1 MATLTNGES
10 SSTGG
15 GDAPETSSSPNL
27 KISLK
32 LKDTEIAKLK
42 RERDDAQAALE
53 KVKEKNRMLVSILSQ
68 AETKEKAQIL
78 YKMEQLKA
86 ERTEFSSELT
96 RMSTELE
103 QERTRTRELAKELRK
118 FQVRYLLFLPYQKV
132 KNQLD
137 RSFRINARV
146 PRSPSECEAYGT
158 SKKGEGEV

>member
-1 MATLTNGES
+1 MHLQPPSMINITNGES
-10 SSTGG
+10 HPA

-42 RERDDAQAALE
+42 RERDDALDALE

-86 ERTEFSSELT
+86 ERQEFSSELT

-103 QERTRTRELAKELRK
+103 RERTKTRELAKELRK
-118 FQVRYLLFLPYQKV
+118 YQVHLGVVHFK
-132 KNQLD
+132 
-137 RSFRINARV
+137 
-146 PRSPSECEAYGT
+146 C
-158 SKKGEGEV
+158 

>member
-1 MATLTNGES
+1 MATLTNGEGS
-10 SSTGG
+10 SPGG

-118 FQVRYLLFLPYQKV
+118 YQVR
-132 KNQLD
+132 
-137 RSFRINARV
+137 
-146 PRSPSECEAYGT
+146 
-158 SKKGEGEV
+158 

>member
-118 FQVRYLLFLPYQKV
+118 YQVRWLLFFPYRKV
-132 KNQLD
+132 TDHLISLFQDK
-137 RSFRINARV
+137 RKSSTK
-146 PRSPSECEAYGT
+146 PE
-158 SKKGEGEV
+158 

>member
-118 FQVRYLLFLPYQKV
+118 YQVRWLLFLPYQKV
-132 KNQLD
+132 KVHLISLFQD
-137 RSFRINARV
+137 KRKSSTK
-146 PRSPSECEAYGT
+146 PE
-158 SKKGEGEV
+158 

>member
-1 MATLTNGES
+1 MAVLTNGES

-118 FQVRYLLFLPYQKV
+118 YQVRWSLLLPYQKV
-132 KNQLD
+132 KDHLISLFQD
-137 RSFRINARV
+137 KRKSSAK
-146 PRSPSECEAYGT
+146 PE
-158 SKKGEGEV
+158 

>member
-1 MATLTNGES
+1 MIRLQPPSMAVLTNGETG
-10 SSTGG
+10 STGG

-118 FQVRYLLFLPYQKV
+118 YQVR
-132 KNQLD
+132 
-137 RSFRINARV
+137 
-146 PRSPSECEAYGT
+146 
-158 SKKGEGEV
+158 